1 MSTSYKSTEQFY
13 KEQMAEIDHITQED
27 RLVVKPSHYERYAIE
42 PINFIMTNDLEF
54 WRGNIVKYCLRAG
67 FKFYPDMDATQSEIT
82 DLRKIIRYAEM
93 RINQLEG
100 KQPNATR

>member
-1 MSTSYKSTEQFY
+1 MNNRKPTEEFY
-13 KEQMAEIDHITQED
+13 RDLYAEEESKNHDS
-27 RLVVKPSHYERYAIE
+27 LVVKPRHYERYEIE
-42 PINFIMTNDLEF
+42 PINFIMLNDLEF

-67 FKFYPDMDATQSEIT
+67 FKFYPNMTEQESEIT

-100 KQPNATR
+100 KDPNATR